1 MMADITM
8 FGRWMRTFPYRQP
21 VDRVEILP
29 AGGEVELRPTF
40 LHQPAELFYDD
51 HGYEHLRTVGKPVYA
66 VRYTPTKAG
75 LHRYRAFTGEKVME
89 EGGFHCASS
98 DHEGYVVTRS
108 DSPRYLLTT
117 HGKGY
122 VPIGPCMVGPPSY
135 PLPAGSEHFETS
147 ESTATLGAA
156 EYQRWFRL
164 LSENGGNYARIW
176 LSHPYFNV
184 ETEVAGELNLG
195 AFARLDAVIEHARTH
210 GIRLKLCFEHFRTF
224 TQGRPFYKE
233 LRHPDDGRAPESIDA
248 WLTEPT
254 WRELWLKKVK
264 AYTDRYGDDP
274 VVMAW
279 ELWNEMDCVAGDF
292 DLVRAWTEDML
303 KEVRKLAPEHLVT
316 NSLGSFDSET
326 KIDMQNGFHF
336 PEMSIDQV
344 HRYLD
349 QGAPWEICRED
360 PVALSIDAVRR
371 TARLDRPL
379 LLAETGAVNDR
390 HTGPFRYYRMDNR
403 GIIFHDTTFPAFFTG
418 AAGTGHIWHWDHY
431 VDQKNL
437 WRHYRIFA
445 ELVEGLDLGF
455 ERFMP
460 FDLSNDTTWFRGLRG
475 RRSTLAWVR
484 NRADTWHAVLR
495 DGKEPPLVE
504 EQVFD
509 LTQFQIQEGAV
520 RLFWPWGDEPDEVA
534 GGEATFSEG
543 QLHLP
548 PFRYCLMVGIGPK
561 FKTDP
566 GV

>member
-1 MMADITM
+1 MANVPT

-21 VDRVEILP
+21 VDRVEFLP
-29 AGGEVELRPTF
+29 AGGEAEMRPTF

-51 HGYEHLRTVGKPVYA
+51 HGYEHLRVEGKPVYA
-66 VRYTPTKAG
+66 VRYTPKQAG
-75 LHRYRAFTGEKVME
+75 LHRYRAFAGEKVME
-89 EGGFHCASS
+89 EGGFTCDPA
-98 DHEGYVVTRS
+98 DHDGYVITKP

-117 HGKGY
+117 NGGSY
-122 VPIGPCMVGPPSY
+122 VPIGPCMAGPPRY
-135 PLPAGSEHFETS
+135 PLPAGAEHFETGDAV
-147 ESTATLGAA
+147 ATLGAA
-156 EYQRWFRL
+156 EYERWFRL
-164 LSENGGNYARIW
+164 LSENGGNFARIW

-184 ETEVAGELNLG
+184 ETAVAAELDLA
-195 AFARLDAVIEHARTH
+195 AFARLDAVIEHARTY

-224 TQGRPFYKE
+224 ESGGPFYKE
-233 LRHPDDGRAPESIDA
+233 LRHPEDGRAPESINA

-292 DLVRAWTEDML
+292 DRVVSWTKDML
-303 KEVRKLAPEHLVT
+303 KEVRKLSSHHLVT
-316 NSLGSFDSET
+316 NSLGSFDDEA
-326 KIDMQNGFHF
+326 KIQTHNAFRL
-336 PEMSIDQV
+336 PEMDFEQV

-360 PVALSIDAVRR
+360 PVAFSIDAIRR
-371 TARLDRPL
+371 IARLDRPL

-418 AAGTGHIWHWDHY
+418 AAGTGHIWHWDSY

-437 WRHYRIFA
+437 WRFYKPFS
-445 ELVEGLDLGF
+445 ELIAGLDFGF

-460 FDLSNDTTWFRGLRG
+460 FDLSNDEVWFRGLRG
-475 RRSTLAWVR
+475 RRSMVAWVR
-484 NRADTWHAVLR
+484 NRADTWQAVLR
-495 DGKEPPLVE
+495 DGQDTPLVG

-509 LTQFQIQEGAV
+509 LTKVKLLEGDI
-520 RLFWPWGDEPDEVA
+520 RLAWPWGDEPDELVSGKA
-534 GGEATFSEG
+534 SLNEG
-543 QLHLP
+543 QLRLP
-548 PFRYCLMVGIGPK
+548 SFRYGIMIRIGPK
-561 FKTDP
+561 GP
-566 GV
+566 AV